1 MYSVKRDKPTLKL
14 LYKTKYEA
22 FPNLKKILHQ
32 RNLIAQKKKN
42 KEKEKLREMH
52 EKEKQEKLA
61 EEMKIKNAI
70 DAFDNHS
77 IDDSSDD
84 SDGFL

>member
-1 MYSVKRDKPTLKL
+1 M
-14 LYKTKYEA
+14 
-22 FPNLKKILHQ
+22 
-32 RNLIAQKKKN
+32 
-42 KEKEKLREMH
+42 RETH